1 MSNIIVNPESDTQK
15 ISFQSPPNLKKSDHN
30 IQYRTRDVS
39 SRMEN
44 IQPIKPQLR
53 ETEDIDM
60 LINHSRKKT
69 SPNLINPSL
78 RKHHN
83 HNSRDNDDN
92 SDAVSS
98 ISHSSRGSR
107 SSRSSQGSGSNV
119 SSRSSESGSG
129 RSSGSGSS
137 NSDGSGGSYK
147 NDKKNRDRDR
157 GRNRDEDRESEFSGD
172 SEGSGS
178 SYETG
183 SDTGT
188 SMISRDDQRP
198 KSYEEIQQ
206 EKQDLLYK
214 LERMEKNGAKLS
226 RVYTMA
232 SNIEDIR
239 MEYNKIKREKDI
251 DKSIQFSRNVM
262 MAVVRGAEMLTK
274 KFQLPVHLDGWS
286 EECWENLSNY
296 DEVFEKLHDK
306 YSGRVS
312 MPPELELIM
321 MLGGSAF
328 MYHVSHSLFKSS
340 SIPNI
345 DDILRQNPDIM
356 RSVADAAAQSLRNQA
371 PMNPMAGFMASGIG
385 MATNNQQQQQQ
396 QQQSF
401 NSPPPMQQRPNPQQ
415 PPQMMGFGGNNNP
428 VPDRMMPSLAPTQRG
443 GTQQTLPTIPN
454 SASPPV
460 NTKTMRGP
468 SGMDDILSNLSN
480 TAANMTTTMP
490 RRQGSSAAKPAKANN
505 TITIDL

>member
-1 MSNIIVNPESDTQK
+1 MSNIIANPESDTQK
-15 ISFQSPPNLKKSDHN
+15 ISFQSPPNKKSENN
-30 IQYRTRDVS
+30 IHYRTRDMS
-39 SRMEN
+39 SHMEN
-44 IQPIKPQLR
+44 IEPMKPQLR

-60 LINHSRKKT
+60 LINHSRKKIA
-69 SPNLINPSL
+69 PNLVDPSF
-78 RKHHN
+78 RKKKHRSSNDSHSDTASSV
-83 HNSRDNDDN
+83 SR
-92 SDAVSS
+92 
-98 ISHSSRGSR
+98 SSRGSG
-107 SSRSSQGSGSNV
+107 SSRSSGSSSGGGGSDASSVSGDSGSYASG
-119 SSRSSESGSG
+119 SSRGSG
-129 RSSGSGSS
+129 RPRGGGGGD
-137 NSDGSGGSYK
+137 DGSEY
-147 NDKKNRDRDR
+147 
-157 GRNRDEDRESEFSGD
+157 SGD

-188 SMISRDDQRP
+188 SMISRDERP
-198 KSYEEIQQ
+198 MTYEEMQK

-251 DKSIQFSRNVM
+251 DRSIQFSRNVM

-274 KFQLPVHLDGWS
+274 KFQLPVYLEGWS

-312 MPPELELIM
+312 MPPEIELIM

-340 SIPNI
+340 AIPNI

-385 MATNNQQQQQQ
+385 MASAVSGSGNHMPFNAPSAQQPQM
-396 QQQSF
+396 
-401 NSPPPMQQRPNPQQ
+401 PPPQQTQPPPQRP
-415 PPQMMGFGGNNNP
+415 MTGFGGNNPMPSSIP
-428 VPDRMMPSLAPTQRG
+428 VPDRQMPVMPPTQRG
-443 GTQQTLPTIPN
+443 GTQQTLPTN
-454 SASPPV
+454 
-460 NTKTMRGP
+460 NKTMRGP
-468 SGMDDILSNLSN
+468 SGVDDILNNLSN
-480 TAANMTTTMP
+480 TAANIAPSMS
-490 RRQGSSAAKPAKANN
+490 RRPGSVAGKPAKPNN

>member
-1 MSNIIVNPESDTQK
+1 MSMSNIIVNPESDTQK

-30 IQYRTRDVS
+30 IHYRTRDVS

-60 LINHSRKKT
+60 LINHNRKKA
-69 SPNLINPSL
+69 SPNLIDPSL
-78 RKHHN
+78 RKHRS
-83 HNSRDNDDN
+83 HNSRDDDDN
-92 SDAVSS
+92 SDTVSS
-98 ISHSSRGSR
+98 ISRSSRG
-107 SSRSSQGSGSNV
+107 SRSSQGSGSNM
-119 SSRSSESGSG
+119 SSRSSQSGSG
-129 RSSGSGSS
+129 SGSGSGSS
-137 NSDGSGGSYK
+137 NSDRSGGSYGG
-147 NDKKNRDRDR
+147 NDRRNKDR
-157 GRNRDEDRESEFSGD
+157 GRNRDDDDGGSEFSGD
-172 SEGSGS
+172 SDGTGS

-183 SDTGT
+183 SDAGT

-385 MATNNQQQQQQ
+385 MANNQQS

-401 NSPPPMQQRPNPQQ
+401 NTPPPQPPMQRQNP

-443 GTQQTLPTIPN
+443 GTQQTLPTMPN
-454 SASPPV
+454 SAAPPV

-468 SGMDDILSNLSN
+468 SGVDDILSNLSN
-480 TAANMTTTMP
+480 TAANMTPSMP
-490 RRQGSSAAKPAKANN
+490 RRPGSSATKPAKPNN